1 MKKIVIFVLV
11 MLVLAATL
19 MYKYFGDIKGFQ
31 GDLNHPAKVQELKSF
46 IADHDQEYVVLSL
59 MLSSS
64 MNKELAL
71 GLKKSPSVLL
81 PLTKKHEDTLYVLQQ
96 SEGGK
101 REFIFDENSGKL
113 QGLFHV
119 EKRQID
125 QGQTYIF
132 LSPIN
137 PKKIK

>member
-31 GDLNHPAKVQELKSF
+31 GDLNHPAKAF

-81 PLTKKHEDTLYVLQQ
+81 PLTKKHADTLYVLQQ